1 MDELFQQSDVISLH
15 CPLTAETEG
24 LVNARRLELMK
35 PSALLVNTSRGPL
48 IVEKDLAA
56 VLNEG
61 RIGGAVL
68 DVLSTEPPQPDN
80 PLLSAKHCLVTPHH
94 AWATHAARGRLLHTV
109 VENVRAYVAGAP
121 QNLVA

>member
-1 MDELFQQSDVISLH
+1 M
-15 CPLTAETEG
+15 
-24 LVNARRLELMK
+24 NARRLELMK